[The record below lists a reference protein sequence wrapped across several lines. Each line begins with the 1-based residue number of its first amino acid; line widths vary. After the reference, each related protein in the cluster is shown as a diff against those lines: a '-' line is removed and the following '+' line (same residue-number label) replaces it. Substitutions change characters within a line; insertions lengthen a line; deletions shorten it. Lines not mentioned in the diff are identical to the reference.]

1 MNQIKKTKN
10 KHYIEMETSMTEL
23 PLKPDEEA
31 QLLKILLSEPD
42 FLDETHITRLLSLH
56 YDALTKIKTEE
67 MPTT

>member
-1 MNQIKKTKN
+1 
-10 KHYIEMETSMTEL
+10 METSMTEL